1 MSDFDTIIEGGF
13 VVDGTG
19 CPGAYTDIAITN
31 GEIVEIGNLKEQSA
45 DQRINAEGKIVAPG
59 HITEHTHYDAALF
72 WDPYCSDS
80 GENGITTIANAN
92 CGFGLAPVKAA
103 DQERC
108 MQMMETTE
116 QIPVAHQRAALPW
129 NWETFPEYLE
139 VVRNQPK
146 GLNVSTYLPINPL
159 IIYVMGVEA
168 AKTRRPTAEEM
179 SELHTLINEGMDAG
193 ALGISMSVMGA
204 EGNSHL
210 DVDGS
215 PMPTD
220 VLDEHTIL
228 ELTRAVVE
236 RGEGVIQM
244 LSQIV
249 MFGDRSIAEKVGEQ
263 AKGTAVRVI
272 HNVFL
277 THDLLPQMVD
287 QDLAWLNEMRAK
299 GYNIT
304 AGAQLN
310 RGWIEGGLRELDSA
324 AGQLNGIRQ
333 ISACSSDE
341 EVLALIRQPNFVKD
355 FSEEY
360 ANSGPSNGAAGL
372 EGQTVLDVGENSTLE
387 KYLGKSLGEISA
399 EEGRDIVEVLLTLS
413 SESKLALQ
421 LKSGCISAEDS
432 SQAIKIMRNSFTVPG
447 GSDGG
452 AHTKSFGMGH
462 YPTDLLIRF
471 SREEK
476 LMSVEEMHFQLAHKP
491 ARSLLIKNRGALLPS
506 FKADIIIYDLEELYF
521 DRSRYDIAHDMP
533 NGDWRRK
540 SRSGGY
546 SYIIVNGQ
554 VTHQND
560 KPNGNTPGEFVQ
572 VTRTLGK

>member
-1 MSDFDTIIEGGF
+1 MGDFDTIIEGGYI
-13 VVDGTG
+13 VDGTG
-19 CPGAYTDIAITN
+19 CPGTYADLAISN
-31 GEIVEIGNLKEQSA
+31 GKVVEIGNLKDRKA
-45 DQRINAEGKIVAPG
+45 KHRIDAAGKIVAPG

-80 GENGITTIANAN
+80 GENGITTVANAN
-92 CGFGLAPVKAA
+92 CGFGLAPVKKT
-103 DQERC
+103 DLERC

-129 NWETFPEYLE
+129 NWETFPEYLD
-139 VVRNQPK
+139 VIRQQPK
-146 GLNVSTYLPINPL
+146 GINISTYLPINPL
-159 IIYVMGVEA
+159 LIYVMGVDA
-168 AKTRRPTAEEM
+168 AKTRRPTEAEM
-179 SELHTLINEGMDAG
+179 TELHRLINEAMDAG

-210 DVDGS
+210 DTDGT

-220 VLDEHTIL
+220 VIDEHTIL
-228 ELTRAVVE
+228 ELSRAVVE

-249 MFGDRSIAEKVGEQ
+249 YFGDRSIAEKV
-263 AKGTAVRVI
+263 AKLAHGTPVRII

-287 QDLAWLNEMRAK
+287 DDLAWLNDMRSK

-324 AGQLNGIRQ
+324 AGQLNAIRQ
-333 ISACSSDE
+333 ISACNSDE
-341 EVLALIRQPNFVKD
+341 EVLALIRQPQFVQA

-360 ANSGPSNGAAGL
+360 ASSGPNNGAAGL
-372 EGQTVLDVGENSTLE
+372 EGQTILDIGDNKALE
-387 KYLGKSLGEISA
+387 KYIDKSLGQIAA
-399 EEGRDIVEVLLTLS
+399 EEGRDIVEVLITLAS
-413 SESKLALQ
+413 DSELALQ
-421 LKSGCISAEDS
+421 LKSGCISAEDPA
-432 SQAIKIMRNSFTVPG
+432 QAMKLMLNPYIVPG

-471 SREEK
+471 AREEK
-476 LMSVEEMHFQLAHKP
+476 LLSVEEMHFQLAYKP
-491 ARSLLIKNRGALLPS
+491 ARSLLIKDRGALLPGY
-506 FKADIIIYDLEELYF
+506 KADIIIYGLEELHF
-521 DRSRYDIAHDMP
+521 DRERYEIAHDMP

-540 SRSGGY
+540 SKSGGY
-546 SYIIVNGQ
+546 SYIIVNGE
-554 VTHQND
+554 VTHLND
-560 KPNGNTPGEFVQ
+560 KPTGKTPGEFVQ
-572 VTRTLGK
+572 VTRNRG